1 MSSSHESVIQ
11 RGPPI
16 QGQGDSYASIDPAEP
31 LHPAYPLPFLQGY
44 QATMYRDLHTA
55 TPDRTDI
62 SFGWLSMVVGGL
74 ALLMAFVAQPVGLVL
89 GIATVALGYKSI
101 RRREGYLQTGPLLGA
116 LAVAVSVLL
125 WGA

>member
-1 MSSSHESVIQ
+1 MSSPDSTAIQ

-16 QGQGDSYASIDPAEP
+16 QGQGDSYAARDPAEP

-55 TPDRTDI
+55 EPERADM
-62 SFGWLSMVVGGL
+62 SFGWLSMVVGAL

-89 GIATVALGYKSI
+89 GIAAAALGYKSI
-101 RRREGYLQTGPLLGA
+101 RRREGYLQTGPFLGA
-116 LAVAVSVLL
+116 LAVAISVLL